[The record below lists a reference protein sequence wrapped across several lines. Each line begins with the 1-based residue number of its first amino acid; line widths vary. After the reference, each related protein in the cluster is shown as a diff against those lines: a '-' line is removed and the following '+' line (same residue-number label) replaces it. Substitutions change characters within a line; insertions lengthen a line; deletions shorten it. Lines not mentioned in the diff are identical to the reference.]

1 MKLIFLPADKRQSF
15 LQVDFNTLDIKVFYQ
30 VIISLLMDLV
40 KYFQS
45 GQSQKFVTS
54 LKYVKK

>member
-30 VIISLLMDLV
+30 VIISLLMGLV

-45 GQSQKFVTS
+45 GQIQKFVTS